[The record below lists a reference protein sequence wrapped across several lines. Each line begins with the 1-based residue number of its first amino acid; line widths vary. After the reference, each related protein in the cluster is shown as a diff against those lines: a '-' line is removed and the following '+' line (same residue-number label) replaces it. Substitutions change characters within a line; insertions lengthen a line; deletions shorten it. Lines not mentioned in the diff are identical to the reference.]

1 MSEQLWTPWRMDY
14 INEGNPPGCVLCH
27 AGAGD
32 DDEKN
37 LVVYRGKS
45 CFVLM
50 NLFPY
55 NPGHVMVTPFEHG
68 ADLGALSD
76 ETRNELFALGTLATK
91 AIAESMTPQGF
102 NMGMNLGSVAGAGI
116 ADHLHLHVVPRWGGD
131 TNFMPVLADTK
142 VLPET
147 IPTTLR
153 KLRPIF
159 ARLAR

>member
-1 MSEQLWTPWRMDY
+1 MSDRLYTPWRMEY
-14 INEGNPPGCVLCH
+14 INEGNPPGCVLCN

-32 DDEKN
+32 NDDRS
-37 LVVYRGKS
+37 LVVHRGKS

-55 NPGHVMVTPFEHG
+55 NPGHVMVTPYKHG
-68 ADLGALSD
+68 ADLALLESD
-76 ETRNELFALGTLATK
+76 TRDELFALATLATS
-91 AIAESMTPQGF
+91 AIGESMTPDGF
-102 NMGMNLGSVAGAGI
+102 NLGMNLGRPAGTGI